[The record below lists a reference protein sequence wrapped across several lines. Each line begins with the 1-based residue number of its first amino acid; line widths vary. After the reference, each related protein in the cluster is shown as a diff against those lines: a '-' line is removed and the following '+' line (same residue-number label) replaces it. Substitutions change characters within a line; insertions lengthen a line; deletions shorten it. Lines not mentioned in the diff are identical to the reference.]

1 MPSCILSRILI
12 KSRITACMSTVFS
25 CFTYKMRKTKI
36 SVIKLQKM
44 FLHLVHS
51 NAKVKAVEK
60 CKLGNLSLV
69 VNASHRKFSRNLL
82 LDNDELNSLSKYI
95 GSNNKII
102 LL

>member
-1 MPSCILSRILI
+1 MYVDSSFMFYIQDAEKWK
-12 KSRITACMSTVFS
+12 KSVS
-25 CFTYKMRKTKI
+25 
-36 SVIKLQKM
+36 KLQKM
-44 FLHLVHS
+44 FLHLVYL

-69 VNASHRKFSRNLL
+69 VNASHRNFSRNLL
-82 LDNDELNSLSKYI
+82 LDNDELNNLSKYI